1 MAPRRRISLV
11 ALATSLAVIAGCVS
25 GRALP
30 DAVSQPMFTGDYST
44 GDFSQWSSVQNKSY
58 NGPGVDYRPTYSAT
72 VVNDPVKGK
81 AARFEVR
88 AGDWPGF
95 AAGER
100 SDVGSDQG
108 QTGGTEGQVRW
119 YRFSTMFDPSFPQ
132 NHADLGW
139 GVTNGWHPDSS
150 VGSAG
155 FEWGVGARNG
165 FWSLV
170 VDEQTRPGVYVR
182 DYTVF
187 ETPLDA
193 GRWHD
198 VVMQVK
204 WSTDPKV
211 GWLRLWHNG
220 VRQLFAGG
228 SDTLAL
234 STLVPGSTNCY
245 YKEGYYREAMRPTG
259 IVYHAGFRAAID
271 ESGL

>member
-1 MAPRRRISLV
+1 MAQYRRISLI
-11 ALATSLAVIAGCVS
+11 ALVTSLAVIAGCVS

-30 DAVSQPMFTGDYST
+30 DAVSQTMFTGDYST

-58 NGPGVDYRPTYSAT
+58 NGPGADYRPTYSAT
-72 VVNDPVKGK
+72 VVSDPVKGR

-95 AAGER
+95 AGGER
-100 SDVGSDQG
+100 SDVGSDQN

-119 YRFSTMFDPSFPQ
+119 YRFSTMFDPTFPQ

-187 ETPLDA
+187 ETPLDV

-204 WSTDPKV
+204 WSTDPTV
-211 GWLRLWHNG
+211 GWIRLWHNG

-245 YKEGYYREAMRPTG
+245 YKEGYYREAMQPTG